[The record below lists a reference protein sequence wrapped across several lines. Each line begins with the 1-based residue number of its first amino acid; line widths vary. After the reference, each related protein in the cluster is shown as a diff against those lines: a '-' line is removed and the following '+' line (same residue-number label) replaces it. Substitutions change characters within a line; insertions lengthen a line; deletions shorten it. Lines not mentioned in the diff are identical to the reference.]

1 MKKILIIFVWFLSL
15 VLAILYEHENPEL
28 VEKIKNYFKDDKNVV
43 LGSKEGDILR
53 SPGNSFMLE
62 FSNVFSFSET
72 KSSLKTAF
80 IIHNEKLLKF
90 NEKNLI
96 IYFQNGYLYKNS
108 KLSEIALPK
117 NFITAR
123 NGGIKAI
130 FIYKNEQFALISS
143 KKNECYYSS
152 IILLSKVKEIFSTQ
166 CLPDNNI
173 DYNGLGSSHIHN
185 EDKIFLSIGAPE
197 QSNSTIRQL
206 AQDKNSFYG
215 KIVEID
221 KRDLEQVIDGNISG
235 INPKVFTLG
244 HRNPQ
249 GLTKIK
255 DSLFSVEHGPK
266 GGDEL
271 NKIIR
276 DKNYGWPK
284 VSYGTRYAEDESGK
298 SYEINHEKNLFEEPL
313 YALVPGVGISGLNS
327 CPSKLINYYK
337 KPCLLALSLYGNSL
351 RPGRSILI
359 YLLNEKMDKVHSVE
373 QIHLRKDLKL
383 RHFVT
388 NEKNELYEDKE
399 GNIYI
404 SADKKGIYKLSFIFF
419 RNWD

>member
-1 MKKILIIFVWFLSL
+1 MKKLLILLVWFLTL
-15 VLAILYEHENPEL
+15 VLTIIYAHENPEL
-28 VEKIKNYFKDDKNVV
+28 VEKIKNYFKEDKNIV
-43 LGSKEGDILR
+43 LGSKEGEILR

-62 FSNVFSFSET
+62 FSNVFSFSE
-72 KSSLKTAF
+72 KTAF
-80 IIHNEKLLKF
+80 IIHNQKLLNF

-108 KLSEIALPK
+108 KLNEIRLPK
-117 NFITAR
+117 NFTKIN
-123 NGGIKAI
+123 NGGVKTI
-130 FIYKNEQFALISS
+130 FIYKNEQFALIST
-143 KKNECYYSS
+143 KKNECYYAS
-152 IILLSKVKEIFSTQ
+152 IILLSKAKEIFSTQ
-166 CLPDNNI
+166 CLPNEKI
-173 DYNGLGSSHIHN
+173 DFNGLGSSHVHH
-185 EDKIFLSIGAPE
+185 EDKIILSIGAPE
-197 QSNSTIRQL
+197 QSSFEIRQL
-206 AQDKNSFYG
+206 AQDRNSFYG
-215 KIVEID
+215 KIVEIE
-221 KRDLEQVIDGNISG
+221 KRDLEQVIDGNYSE
-235 INPKVFTLG
+235 INLKVFTLG

-249 GLTKIK
+249 GLAKIK

-284 VSYGTRYAEDESGK
+284 VSYGTRYHYDESGK

-313 YALVPGVGISGLNS
+313 YALVPSVGISGLNS
-327 CPSKLINYYK
+327 CPSKLKNYYN

-373 QIHLRKDLKL
+373 QIHLRDDLKL

-404 SADKKGIYKLSFIFF
+404 SADKKGIYRLSFAFF
-419 RNWD
+419 RNWN